1 MTIHTFIEKL
11 NTTPELIQFSDT
23 MAVIESHYDF
33 TPTAFKN
40 GQLTNEAG
48 QNSGS
53 CKLFSFAQL
62 HNLSVAQTLACFGD
76 YYRIDVL
83 QHPDAKDH
91 QNIRNFMQYGWEGI
105 VFDASALH
113 LKNANI

>member
-1 MTIHTFIEKL
+1 MSIHTFIEKL

-23 MAVIESHYDF
+23 MAIIESLYEF

-40 GQLTNEAG
+40 GKLMNQAG

-62 HNLSVAQTLACFGD
+62 QGLSVSQTLACFGD

-83 QHPDAKDH
+83 QHPEAEDH
-91 QNIRNFMQYGWEGI
+91 QNIRNFIQYGWEGI
-105 VFDASALH
+105 AFDAPALH
-113 LKNANI
+113 LKNTHN